1 MSRIRGRKPHR
12 ANTIIPIAGT
22 TSEVAGFESNLSHDL
37 SRQNKKKKKQL
48 LKCMN
53 YTQM

>member
-37 SRQNKKKKKQL
+37 SRQKEKRKRS
-48 LKCMN
+48 N
-53 YTQM
+53 Y